1 MYDEKCSIC
10 TVYLHAATD
19 GGEAQRVQHQ
29 EAAADGDARG
39 AYAWRGWEMRAGTC
53 GNVISTPTI
62 ACGKVRGGASL
73 KVEGKLAL

>member
-1 MYDEKCSIC
+1 MYDVIFSIC

-29 EAAADGDARG
+29 EAAADGDAPR

-53 GNVISTPTI
+53 GNVIGTPRI